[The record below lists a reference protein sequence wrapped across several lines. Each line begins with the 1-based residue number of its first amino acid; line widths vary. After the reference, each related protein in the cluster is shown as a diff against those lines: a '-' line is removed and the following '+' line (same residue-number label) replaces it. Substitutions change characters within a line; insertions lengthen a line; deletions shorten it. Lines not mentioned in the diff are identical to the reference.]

1 MPQTQSH
8 NTAPEL
14 SDAEQAALAKILRF
28 NPEADPRRCLPG
40 IPPSRI
46 PRHIAIIMD
55 GNGRWA
61 QSRGLPRSTGHSAG
75 SQAVERALRAISDAG
90 VETLTLFS
98 FSSENWT
105 RPQGEIDALM
115 TLCIA
120 KLKEK
125 REFLVEHN
133 IRLRHLGR
141 RRGLPTGVLD
151 ELDTTIAATGSCT
164 GPTLCLALNYGSR
177 DEITDAVR
185 AIAREASAGA
195 LTPGDIDERTIADH
209 LGTRGLPDPDL
220 LIRTSGEFRLSNFL
234 LWQLSYAEIVVT
246 DTLWPDFTER
256 DLFDAIGVF
265 AARTRRFGSTTER
278 AEPC

>member
-1 MPQTQSH
+1 MPHTRSH

-14 SDAEQAALAKILRF
+14 SDADRAALARILRF
-28 NPEADPRRCLPG
+28 NPEADPRRCLPDV
-40 IPPSRI
+40 PPGRI
-46 PRHIAIIMD
+46 PRHVAIIMD

-61 QSRGLPRSTGHSAG
+61 QSRGLPRSAGHGAG
-75 SQAVERALRAISDAG
+75 ALAVERSLQAISDAG
-90 VETLTLFS
+90 VEALTLYS
-98 FSSENWT
+98 FSSENWS
-105 RPQGEIDALM
+105 RPADEIDALM
-115 TLCIA
+115 TLCVA

-125 REFLVEHN
+125 RAFLVEHN

-141 RRGLPTGVLD
+141 RQGLPRSVLD

-177 DEITDAVR
+177 DEIADAVR
-185 AIAREASAGA
+185 AIAREASGGA
-195 LTPGDIDERTIADH
+195 LAPDDIDEQTITDH
-209 LGTRGLPDPDL
+209 LGTRGMPDPDL

-234 LWQLSYAEIVVT
+234 LWQISYAEIVVT

-256 DLFDAIGVF
+256 DLFDAIGAF
-265 AARTRRFGSTTER
+265 AARARRFGATTER